1 MELRVES
8 GHSTAT
14 WTAKQAESSPRRV
27 SRQIFTISRQIYLS
41 RFGGKCPSR
50 QIFRHNACVCPSVVV
65 RRCHLPP
72 SPSTSIAYY
81 GSHIAYRIVA
91 TMNPSVVLDIV
102 PIPQDDGPDPVCSI
116 AYSPEF
122 VHAYDRFRAVLKADE
137 RSERAFHLTTTC
149 LELNPANYTVWHF
162 RRQCLIALSSANTS
176 GRAPKIDV
184 ERIESDLDF
193 ADKLGGTK

>member
-1 MELRVES
+1 M
-8 GHSTAT
+8 
-14 WTAKQAESSPRRV
+14 
-27 SRQIFTISRQIYLS
+27 
-41 RFGGKCPSR
+41 
-50 QIFRHNACVCPSVVV
+50 PSVTTTTT
-65 RRCHLPP
+65 
-72 SPSTSIAYY
+72 STIVSI
-81 GSHIAYRIVA
+81 SLVA
-91 TMNPSVVLDIV
+91 TMNPSVVLDIE
-102 PIPQDDGPDPVCSI
+102 PIPQDDGPDPVCAI

-162 RRQCLIALSSANTS
+162 RRQCLIALSSANKS
-176 GRAPKIDV
+176 DRAPKIDV